1 MGSGGVIH
9 CRCAKCFCYPSKR
22 RIRRRPRNLTILN
35 LPEDALFHILK
46 WLSVGDILAVRA
58 VHSHLKYLVD
68 NHASVWACAS
78 FQELW
83 PSPGNLKLFERA
95 AEKGN
100 FEAAVKLGIAYLYNE
115 GLSVSDEAR
124 AEVNGLKAS
133 RYFSLAER
141 LNVGAAPFIWLFIRP
156 PWSVSGSC
164 CKAVVHESLR
174 AECQLQKTHRA
185 SILHCLG
192 RVLSLFEDE
201 EKQKQARNLF
211 EESANQGCLTSSYL
225 LWESDRRMDMLD
237 PGRCLHSFRKLRDFA
252 AKGCWE
258 AQLSLAKACA
268 HGHQL
273 GLEAKAS
280 SEIVCQLFQA
290 SHAVNKQRVFSV
302 QKGLNDT
309 MRYILIDWLVE
320 VATMK
325 DFSSLCLHLT
335 VECVDRYLRRR
346 LVPRYRLQLLGIAC
360 MVICTRFIS
369 KEILTIREAVWLTDN
384 TYKYEDLVRMMG
396 EIISA
401 LDGKIRVPTVV
412 DYKDVLLTL
421 VPMAPRTQ
429 HLCGFLCELSLL
441 HTSLAAYA
449 PAHLAAAALL
459 LARLTHRQSKRP
471 VLPSQSQAEPAGEGL
486 RESGAGAWV
495 RGREGDKAACSSLLR
510 RRQQDRLRALVWGW
524 LGIPPAGR
532 SGHACPGYR
541 AFSAL
546 SPRNLHPRTTG
557 AVGVKATPRPPLPSP
572 AQPWTTQLWDLTG
585 FSCEDLIPC
594 VLSLHQKCFH
604 DDAPKDYRQV
614 SLTAVKQRFEDKRY
628 EEISLEEVLSYGQ
641 LCAALGVKQESPE
654 PAPFL
659 SAGDIH
665 AFLSSPSGRRTKRKR
680 ENSLQEDRGSFVTTP
695 TAELSSQEETL
706 LGSFLD
712 WSLDYCSGYEGD
724 QESEGEKEG
733 DVTAPSGV
741 LDVTV
746 VYLSPEEHCCQ
757 ESSDEEACPEE
768 AWGAQDTQALAPGCQ
783 ALRTPGPE
791 LPLCGRRGLGKDVTT
806 SGYSSVSSASPTDS
820 GQASGGPPQST
831 SELPTGSSLNTQ
843 PCHHHTRK
851 SCLQCRPPSPPE
863 SCVPQQQVKRKN
875 LSAPSEEEEDMN
887 LGFLK
892 L

>member
-9 CRCAKCFCYPSKR
+9 CRCAKCFCYPTKR
-22 RIRRRPRNLTILN
+22 RIRRRPQNLTILN
-35 LPEDALFHILK
+35 LPEDVLFHILK

-83 PSPGNLKLFERA
+83 PSPKNLKLFERA

-133 RYFSLAER
+133 RFFSLAER
-141 LNVGAAPFIWLFIRP
+141 LNVSAMPFIWLFIRP

-174 AECQLQKTHRA
+174 AECQLQRTHRA

-192 RVLSLFEDE
+192 RVLNLFEDE
-201 EKQKQARNLF
+201 EKKKQARHLF
-211 EESANQGCLTSSYL
+211 EESAHQGCLASSYL
-225 LWESDRRMDMLD
+225 LWESDRRMDMSD
-237 PGRCLHSFRKLRDFA
+237 PGRCLHSFRKLRDYA

-258 AQLSLAKACA
+258 AQLALAKACA
-268 HGHQL
+268 NGSQL
-273 GLEAKAS
+273 GLEAKTC
-280 SEIVCQLFQA
+280 SEIVSQLFQA
-290 SHAVNKQRVFSV
+290 SQAISKQQIFSV

-325 DFSSLCLHLT
+325 DFTSLCLHLA

-346 LVPRYRLQLLGIAC
+346 LVPRYKLQLLGIAC

-396 EIISA
+396 EIIST
-401 LDGKIRVPTVV
+401 LEGKIRIPTVV
-412 DYKDVLLTL
+412 DYKEVLLTL
-421 VPMAPRTQ
+421 VPVAPRTQ
-429 HLCGFLCELSLL
+429 HLCSFLCELSLL
-441 HTSLAAYA
+441 HTSLSAYA
-449 PAHLAAAALL
+449 PACLASAALF
-459 LARLTHRQSKRP
+459 LARLMHRQ
-471 VLPSQSQAEPAGEGL
+471 
-486 RESGAGAWV
+486 
-495 RGREGDKAACSSLLR
+495 
-510 RRQQDRLRALVWGW
+510 
-524 LGIPPAGR
+524 
-532 SGHACPGYR
+532 
-541 AFSAL
+541 
-546 SPRNLHPRTTG
+546 T
-557 AVGVKATPRPPLPSP
+557 
-572 AQPWTTQLWDLTG
+572 QPWTSQLCDLTG
-585 FSCEDLIPC
+585 FSFEDLIPC
-594 VLSLHQKCFH
+594 VLSLHKKCFH

-628 EEISLEEVLSYGQ
+628 EEVSQEEVLSHSQ
-641 LCAALGVKQESPE
+641 LCVALGVKQESPE
-654 PAPFL
+654 PPSFL
-659 SAGDIH
+659 STGEIH

-712 WSLDYCSGYEGD
+712 WSLDCCSGYEGD

-746 VYLSPEEHCCQ
+746 VYLNPEQHCCQ
-757 ESSDEEACPEE
+757 ESSDEETCQEDKGHQVP
-768 AWGAQDTQALAPGCQ
+768 GTQTPPAL
-783 ALRTPGPE
+783 GPR
-791 LPLCGRRGLGKDVTT
+791 PLLHSRRGPGKDVTT
-806 SGYSSVSSASPTDS
+806 SGYSSVSSASPTNSVDS
-820 GQASGGPPQST
+820 GSGGPPLST
-831 SELPTGSSLNTQ
+831 SVLSLGSNSDTQ
-843 PCHHHTRK
+843 PCHHQAKK
-851 SCLQCRPPSPPE
+851 SCLQCRPPTPPG
-863 SCVPQQQVKRKN
+863 SSAPQQQVKPQN
-875 LSAPSEEEEDMN
+875 LSMHSGKDMN

>member
-9 CRCAKCFCYPSKR
+9 CRCAKCFCYPTKR
-22 RIRRRPRNLTILN
+22 RIRRRPRNLTILS
-35 LPEDALFHILK
+35 LPEDVLFHILK

-83 PSPGNLKLFERA
+83 PSPKNLKLFERA

-133 RYFSLAER
+133 RFFSLAER
-141 LNVGAAPFIWLFIRP
+141 LNVGASPFIWLFIRP

-164 CKAVVHESLR
+164 CKAVVHESLQ

-201 EKQKQARNLF
+201 EKQKQARDLF

-225 LWESDRRMDMLD
+225 LWESDRKMDMSD

-268 HGHQL
+268 NGNQL
-273 GLEAKAS
+273 GLETKAS
-280 SEIVCQLFQA
+280 NEIVCQLFQA
-290 SHAVNKQRVFSV
+290 SYAVSKQTVFSV

-325 DFSSLCLHLT
+325 DFTSLCLHLT

-401 LDGKIRVPTVV
+401 LEGKIRVPTVV

-421 VPMAPRTQ
+421 VPMAARTQ
-429 HLCGFLCELSLL
+429 HLCSFLCELSLL

-459 LARLTHRQSKRP
+459 LARLTHGQ
-471 VLPSQSQAEPAGEGL
+471 
-486 RESGAGAWV
+486 
-495 RGREGDKAACSSLLR
+495 
-510 RRQQDRLRALVWGW
+510 
-524 LGIPPAGR
+524 
-532 SGHACPGYR
+532 
-541 AFSAL
+541 
-546 SPRNLHPRTTG
+546 T
-557 AVGVKATPRPPLPSP
+557 
-572 AQPWTTQLWDLTG
+572 QPWTTRLWDLTG

-604 DDAPKDYRQV
+604 DDVPKDYRQV
-614 SLTAVKQRFEDKRY
+614 SLTAVKQRFEDRRY
-628 EEISLEEVLSYGQ
+628 GEISQEEVLSYGQ

-654 PAPFL
+654 PASFL
-659 SAGDIH
+659 SAGEIH

-746 VYLSPEEHCCQ
+746 VYLNPEQHCCQ

-768 AWGAQDTQALAPGCQ
+768 EGCQDLHTLAPGTQ
-783 ALRTPGPE
+783 TPQTPGLEP
-791 LPLCGRRGLGKDVTT
+791 PLSSRRGPGKDITT
-806 SGYSSVSSASPTDS
+806 SGYSSVSSASPTNSMDVL
-820 GQASGGPPQST
+820 GDPPRST
-831 SELPTGSSLNTQ
+831 SVLSPGSNLNTQ
-843 PCHHHTRK
+843 PCHHHARK
-851 SCLQCRPPSPPE
+851 SCLQCRSPSPPE
-863 SCVPQQQVKRKN
+863 SSVPQQQVKRKN
-875 LSAPSEEEEDMN
+875 LSTHSEEEEDMN
-887 LGFLK
+887 LGFLN

>member
-9 CRCAKCFCYPSKR
+9 CRCAKCFCYPTKR
-22 RIRRRPRNLTILN
+22 RIRRRPRNLTILS
-35 LPEDALFHILK
+35 LPEDVLFHILK

-83 PSPGNLKLFERA
+83 PSPKNLKLFERA

-133 RYFSLAER
+133 RFFSLTER

-174 AECQLQKTHRA
+174 MECQLQKTHRA

-192 RVLSLFEDE
+192 RVLSLFE
-201 EKQKQARNLF
+201 
-211 EESANQGCLTSSYL
+211 
-225 LWESDRRMDMLD
+225 
-237 PGRCLHSFRKLRDFA
+237 
-252 AKGCWE
+252 
-258 AQLSLAKACA
+258 LSLAKACA
-268 HGHQL
+268 HGNQL

-280 SEIVCQLFQA
+280 NEIVCQLFQA
-290 SHAVNKQRVFSV
+290 SHAVSKQRVFSV

-360 MVICTRFIS
+360 MVMCTRFIS

-401 LDGKIRVPTVV
+401 LEGKIRVPTVV

-429 HLCGFLCELSLL
+429 HLCSFLCELSLL

-459 LARLTHRQSKRP
+459 LARLTHGQ
-471 VLPSQSQAEPAGEGL
+471 
-486 RESGAGAWV
+486 
-495 RGREGDKAACSSLLR
+495 
-510 RRQQDRLRALVWGW
+510 
-524 LGIPPAGR
+524 
-532 SGHACPGYR
+532 
-541 AFSAL
+541 
-546 SPRNLHPRTTG
+546 T
-557 AVGVKATPRPPLPSP
+557 
-572 AQPWTTQLWDLTG
+572 QPWTTRLWDLTG

-628 EEISLEEVLSYGQ
+628 EEISQEEVLSYGQ
-641 LCAALGVKQESPE
+641 LCATLGVKQESPE
-654 PAPFL
+654 PASFL
-659 SAGDIH
+659 STGDIH
-665 AFLSSPSGRRTKRKR
+665 TFLSSPSGRRTKRKR

-746 VYLSPEEHCCQ
+746 VYLNPEQHCCQ

-768 AWGAQDTQALAPGCQ
+768 EGRQDTQASAPGSQ
-783 ALRTPGPE
+783 TPWTPGLE
-791 LPLCGRRGLGKDVTT
+791 RSLCSRRGAGKDITT
-806 SGYSSVSSASPTDS
+806 SGYSSVSSTSPTNSAD
-820 GQASGGPPQST
+820 GLGGLARST
-831 SELPTGSSLNTQ
+831 SVLSPGSDLNTQ
-843 PCHHHTRK
+843 PCHHHARK
-851 SCLQCRPPSPPE
+851 SCVQCRPPSPPE
-863 SCVPQQQVKRKN
+863 SCAPQQQVKRKN
-875 LSAPSEEEEDMN
+875 LSAHNEEEEDMN

>member
-9 CRCAKCFCYPSKR
+9 CRCAKCFCYPLKR
-22 RIRRRPRNLTILN
+22 RIRRRPRNLTILS
-35 LPEDALFHILK
+35 LPEDVLFHILK

-83 PSPGNLKLFERA
+83 PSPKNLKLFERA

-133 RYFSLAER
+133 QFFSLTER
-141 LNVGAAPFIWLFIRP
+141 LNVSAAPFIWLFIRP

-192 RVLSLFEDE
+192 RVLNLFEDE
-201 EKQKQARNLF
+201 EKKKQARDLF
-211 EESANQGCLTSSYL
+211 EESANQGCLTSSYF
-225 LWESDRRMDMLD
+225 LWESDRRMDMSD
-237 PGRCLHSFRKLRDFA
+237 PGRCLHSFRKLRDYA

-268 HGHQL
+268 NAHQL

-280 SEIVCQLFQA
+280 NEIVCQLFQA
-290 SHAVNKQRVFSV
+290 SHAISKQQVFSV

-325 DFSSLCLHLT
+325 DFTSLCLHLT

-401 LDGKIRVPTVV
+401 LEGKIRVPTVV

-429 HLCGFLCELSLL
+429 HLCSFLCELSLL

-449 PAHLAAAALL
+449 PARLAAAALL
-459 LARLTHRQSKRP
+459 LARLTHGQ
-471 VLPSQSQAEPAGEGL
+471 
-486 RESGAGAWV
+486 
-495 RGREGDKAACSSLLR
+495 
-510 RRQQDRLRALVWGW
+510 
-524 LGIPPAGR
+524 
-532 SGHACPGYR
+532 
-541 AFSAL
+541 
-546 SPRNLHPRTTG
+546 T
-557 AVGVKATPRPPLPSP
+557 
-572 AQPWTTQLWDLTG
+572 QPWTTRLWDLTG

-628 EEISLEEVLSYGQ
+628 EEISQEEVLSYSQ
-641 LCAALGVKQESPE
+641 LCTALGVKQESPE
-654 PAPFL
+654 PASFL
-659 SAGDIH
+659 STGEIH

-733 DVTAPSGV
+733 DVTAPSGI

-746 VYLSPEEHCCQ
+746 VYLNPEQHCCQ
-757 ESSDEEACPEE
+757 ESSDEEACPEDK
-768 AWGAQDTQALAPGCQ
+768 GHQNPQALVPGTQ
-783 ALRTPGPE
+783 TPPTPGPE
-791 LPLCGRRGLGKDVTT
+791 PRLCSRKEPGKDITT
-806 SGYSSVSSASPTDS
+806 SGYSSVNSASPTNSVDS
-820 GQASGGPPQST
+820 SSGGPPLST
-831 SELPTGSSLNTQ
+831 SVLSPGSDSNTQ

-863 SCVPQQQVKRKN
+863 SSIPQQQVKRKN
-875 LSAPSEEEEDMN
+875 LSAHSMEGEEEMN

>member
-1 MGSGGVIH
+1 MPLPSGPEARSSGTPRTGRPRRRGGRASSANQRPAFEFASWSDQSRGPTAGGEAWVGGDPVIH
-9 CRCAKCFCYPSKR
+9 CRCAKCFCYPTKR
-22 RIRRRPRNLTILN
+22 RIRRRPRNLTILS
-35 LPEDALFHILK
+35 LPEDVLFHILK
-46 WLSVGDILAVRA
+46 WLSVQDILAIRA

-68 NHASVWACAS
+68 SHASVWACAS

-83 PSPGNLKLFERA
+83 PSPKNLKLFERA

-100 FEAAVKLGIAYLYNE
+100 FEAAVKLGVAYLYNE

-133 RYFSLAER
+133 HFFSLAER

-174 AECQLQKTHRA
+174 AECQLHRTHKA

-201 EKQKQARNLF
+201 EKKQQARDLF

-225 LWESDRRMDMLD
+225 LWESDRRTDMSD
-237 PGRCLHSFRKLRDFA
+237 PGRCLHSFRKLRDYA

-268 HGHQL
+268 NGNQL
-273 GLEAKAS
+273 GLDAKAS

-290 SHAVNKQRVFSV
+290 SRSVSKQQVFSV

-325 DFSSLCLHLT
+325 DFTSLCLHLT

-396 EIISA
+396 EIVSA
-401 LDGKIRVPTVV
+401 LEGKIRIPTVV
-412 DYKDVLLTL
+412 DYKEVLLTL
-421 VPMAPRTQ
+421 VPVAPRTQ
-429 HLCGFLCELSLL
+429 HLCSFLCELSLL
-441 HTSLAAYA
+441 HTSLSTYA
-449 PAHLAAAALL
+449 PARLAAAALL
-459 LARLTHRQSKRP
+459 LARLTHGQ
-471 VLPSQSQAEPAGEGL
+471 
-486 RESGAGAWV
+486 
-495 RGREGDKAACSSLLR
+495 
-510 RRQQDRLRALVWGW
+510 
-524 LGIPPAGR
+524 
-532 SGHACPGYR
+532 
-541 AFSAL
+541 
-546 SPRNLHPRTTG
+546 T
-557 AVGVKATPRPPLPSP
+557 
-572 AQPWTTQLWDLTG
+572 QPWTARLWDLTG
-585 FSCEDLIPC
+585 FSYDDLVPC
-594 VLSLHQKCFH
+594 VLSLHKKCFH
-604 DDAPKDYRQV
+604 DDTPKDYRQV

-628 EEISLEEVLSYGQ
+628 EQISQEEVLSYSQ

-654 PAPFL
+654 PL
-659 SAGDIH
+659 SFPSVGKLQ
-665 AFLSSPSGRRTKRKR
+665 AFLSSPSGRRSKRKR

-712 WSLDYCSGYEGD
+712 WSLDCCSGYEGD
-724 QESEGEKEG
+724 QESEGEREG

-741 LDVTV
+741 LDVTM
-746 VYLSPEEHCCQ
+746 VYLNPEQHCCQ
-757 ESSDEEACPEE
+757 ESSDEEACLED
-768 AWGAQDTQALAPGCQ
+768 GGCQ
-783 ALRTPGPE
+783 DPHTPASSTQTSRIPVPE
-791 LPLCGRRGLGKDVTT
+791 PPLCDKREPGKDITT
-806 SGYSSVSSASPTDS
+806 SGYSSVSSVSPVSSVDS
-820 GQASGGPPQST
+820 GSGGPPRST
-831 SELPTGSSLNTQ
+831 SVLSLGSDSDTQ
-843 PCHHHTRK
+843 PCHHRARK
-851 SCLQCRPPSPPE
+851 SLSPPE
-863 SCVPQQQVKRKN
+863 SSVPWPQVKRKPC
-875 LSAPSEEEEDMN
+875 LCTV
-887 LGFLK
+887 GRRT
-892 L
+892 

>member
-1 MGSGGVIH
+1 MGSGGVVH
-9 CRCAKCFCYPSKR
+9 CRCAKCFCYPTKR
-22 RIRRRPRNLTILN
+22 RIRRRPRNLTILT
-35 LPEDALFHILK
+35 LPEDVLFHILK
-46 WLSVGDILAVRA
+46 WLSVEDILAVRA
-58 VHSHLKYLVD
+58 VHSQLKDLVD

-133 RYFSLAER
+133 RFFSLAER

-174 AECQLQKTHRA
+174 AECQLQRTHKA

-201 EKQKQARNLF
+201 EKQQQARDLF
-211 EESANQGCLTSSYL
+211 EEAAHQGCLTSSYL
-225 LWESDRRMDMLD
+225 LWESDRRTDVSD
-237 PGRCLHSFRKLRDFA
+237 PGRCLHSFRKVRDYA

-268 HGHQL
+268 NGNQL
-273 GLEAKAS
+273 GLEVRAS
-280 SEIVCQLFQA
+280 NEIVCQLFQA
-290 SHAVNKQRVFSV
+290 SQAVSKQQVFSV

-325 DFSSLCLHLT
+325 DFTSLCLHLT

-396 EIISA
+396 EIVSA
-401 LDGKIRVPTVV
+401 LEGKIRVPTVV
-412 DYKDVLLTL
+412 DYKEVLLAL
-421 VPMAPRTQ
+421 VPVELRTQ
-429 HLCGFLCELSLL
+429 HLCSFLCELSLL
-441 HTSLAAYA
+441 HTSLSTYA
-449 PAHLAAAALL
+449 PARLAAAALL
-459 LARLTHRQSKRP
+459 LARLTHRQ
-471 VLPSQSQAEPAGEGL
+471 
-486 RESGAGAWV
+486 
-495 RGREGDKAACSSLLR
+495 
-510 RRQQDRLRALVWGW
+510 
-524 LGIPPAGR
+524 
-532 SGHACPGYR
+532 
-541 AFSAL
+541 
-546 SPRNLHPRTTG
+546 T
-557 AVGVKATPRPPLPSP
+557 
-572 AQPWTTQLWDLTG
+572 QPWTTQLWDLTG
-585 FSCEDLIPC
+585 FSYEDLVPC
-594 VLSLHQKCFH
+594 VLSLHKKCFH

-628 EEISLEEVLSYGQ
+628 GEISQEKVLSYSQ
-641 LCAALGVKQESPE
+641 LCAALGVTQDSPD
-654 PAPFL
+654 PPTFL
-659 SAGDIH
+659 STGEIH
-665 AFLSSPSGRRTKRKR
+665 TFLSSPSGRRTKRKR

-712 WSLDYCSGYEGD
+712 WSLDCCSGYEGD

-733 DVTAPSGV
+733 DVTAPSGI

-746 VYLSPEEHCCQ
+746 VYLNPEQHCCQ
-757 ESSDEEACPEE
+757 ESSDEEACPEDE
-768 AWGAQDTQALAPGCQ
+768 RPQDPQALALDTQIP
-783 ALRTPGPE
+783 ATPGPKSLLRTSLE
-791 LPLCGRRGLGKDVTT
+791 PGKDVTT
-806 SGYSSVSSASPTDS
+806 SGYSSVSTTSPTSSVDGGLGVLPRPTSVLSLDS
-820 GQASGGPPQST
+820 DSH
-831 SELPTGSSLNTQ
+831 TQ
-843 PCHHHTRK
+843 PCHHQARK

-863 SCVPQQQVKRKN
+863 SSVPRQQVKRIN
-875 LSAPSEEEEDMN
+875 LCVHGEEEDTN
-887 LGFLK
+887 LGLVR

>member
-1 MGSGGVIH
+1 MGSGSVIH
-9 CRCAKCFCYPSKR
+9 CRCAKCFCYPTKR
-22 RIRRRPRNLTILN
+22 RIRRRPRNLTILS
-35 LPEDALFHILK
+35 LPEDVLFHILK
-46 WLSVGDILAVRA
+46 WLSVEDILAVRA

-68 NHASVWACAS
+68 SHASVWACAS

-83 PSPGNLKLFERA
+83 PSPRNLRLFERA

-133 RYFSLAER
+133 HYFSLAER
-141 LNVGAAPFIWLFIRP
+141 LNVSAAPFIWLFIRP

-174 AECQLQKTHRA
+174 AECQLLQRTHRA
-185 SILHCLG
+185 AILHCLG
-192 RVLSLFEDE
+192 RVLNLFEDE
-201 EKQKQARNLF
+201 EKKKQARDLF

-225 LWESDRRMDMLD
+225 LWESDRTTDMSD
-237 PGRCLHSFRKLRDFA
+237 PGRCLHNFRKLRDYA

-268 HGHQL
+268 NGNQL
-273 GLEAKAS
+273 GLEVKAS
-280 SEIVCQLFQA
+280 NEIVCQLFQA
-290 SHAVNKQRVFSV
+290 SHAANKQEVFSV

-325 DFSSLCLHLT
+325 DFTSLCLHLT

-346 LVPRYRLQLLGIAC
+346 LVPRYKLQLLGIAC
-360 MVICTRFIS
+360 MVICTRFIN

-401 LDGKIRVPTVV
+401 LEGKIRVPTVV
-412 DYKDVLLTL
+412 DYKDILLTL
-421 VPMAPRTQ
+421 IPMPPRTQ
-429 HLCGFLCELSLL
+429 HLCSFLCELSLL
-441 HTSLAAYA
+441 HTSLAAYS
-449 PAHLAAAALL
+449 PARLAAAALL
-459 LARLTHRQSKRP
+459 LARLTHGQ
-471 VLPSQSQAEPAGEGL
+471 
-486 RESGAGAWV
+486 
-495 RGREGDKAACSSLLR
+495 
-510 RRQQDRLRALVWGW
+510 
-524 LGIPPAGR
+524 
-532 SGHACPGYR
+532 
-541 AFSAL
+541 
-546 SPRNLHPRTTG
+546 T
-557 AVGVKATPRPPLPSP
+557 
-572 AQPWTTQLWDLTG
+572 QPWSTQLWDLTG

-604 DDAPKDYRQV
+604 DDVPKDYRQV
-614 SLTAVKQRFEDKRY
+614 SLMAVKQRFEDKRY
-628 EEISLEEVLSYGQ
+628 QEISQEEVLSYSQ
-641 LCAALGVKQESPE
+641 VCAALGVKQESPE
-654 PAPFL
+654 PTSFL
-659 SAGDIH
+659 SSGDIH
-665 AFLSSPSGRRTKRKR
+665 TFLSSPSARKTKRKR

-712 WSLDYCSGYEGD
+712 WNLDYCSGYEGD

-746 VYLSPEEHCCQ
+746 VYLNPEQHCGQ
-757 ESSDEEACPEE
+757 ESSDEEACLEDE
-768 AWGAQDTQALAPGCQ
+768 GCQ
-783 ALRTPGPE
+783 DLHATVPSTQTPLALGPKP
-791 LPLCGRRGLGKDVTT
+791 PLCGSRELGKDIAT
-806 SGYSSVSSASPTDS
+806 SGYSSVSSVSPTNS
-820 GQASGGPPQST
+820 MNGGPPQST
-831 SELPTGSSLNTQ
+831 SAHSPGSDPNTLH
-843 PCHHHTRK
+843 CHHHARK
-851 SCLQCRPPSPPE
+851 SCLQCRPSSSPE
-863 SCVPQQQVKRKN
+863 SSVPRQEVKRKN
-875 LSAPSEEEEDMN
+875 LSAPSEEEQDTN
-887 LGFLK
+887 LGFLE

>member
-1 MGSGGVIH
+1 MPGAAAGAGGLGVNAPRGAPHLSGGVIH
-9 CRCAKCFCYPSKR
+9 CRCAKCFCYPTKR
-22 RIRRRPRNLTILN
+22 RIRRRPRNLTILS
-35 LPEDALFHILK
+35 LPEDVLFHILK

-58 VHSHLKYLVD
+58 VHSHLKNLVD
-68 NHASVWACAS
+68 SHASVWACAS

-83 PSPGNLKLFERA
+83 PSPKNLKLFERA

-133 RYFSLAER
+133 RFFSLAEQ
-141 LNVGAAPFIWLFIRP
+141 LNAGSTPFIWLFIRP

-174 AECQLQKTHRA
+174 AECQLQGVSPGEEHAWGPHAGRSEPHRTHRA

-192 RVLSLFEDE
+192 RVLSLFEDAE
-201 EKQKQARNLF
+201 RKQQARDLF
-211 EESANQGCLTSSYL
+211 EESARQGCLASSYL
-225 LWESDRRMDMLD
+225 LWERDRRTDMSD
-237 PGRCLHSFRKLRDFA
+237 PGRCLHSFRKLRDYA

-258 AQLSLAKACA
+258 AQ
-268 HGHQL
+268 
-273 GLEAKAS
+273 
-280 SEIVCQLFQA
+280 
-290 SHAVNKQRVFSV
+290 QRVV
-302 QKGLNDT
+302 RNDPMGELLLGENVGLQEGH
-309 MRYILIDWLVE
+309 RYILIDWLVE

-325 DFSSLCLHLT
+325 DFTSLCLHLT

-369 KEILTIREAVWLTDN
+369 REILTIREAVWLTDN

-401 LDGKIRVPTVV
+401 LEGRIRVPTVV

-421 VPMAPRTQ
+421 VPEAPRTQ

-449 PAHLAAAALL
+449 PACLAAAALL
-459 LARLTHRQSKRP
+459 LARLTHGQ
-471 VLPSQSQAEPAGEGL
+471 
-486 RESGAGAWV
+486 
-495 RGREGDKAACSSLLR
+495 
-510 RRQQDRLRALVWGW
+510 
-524 LGIPPAGR
+524 
-532 SGHACPGYR
+532 
-541 AFSAL
+541 
-546 SPRNLHPRTTG
+546 T
-557 AVGVKATPRPPLPSP
+557 
-572 AQPWTTQLWDLTG
+572 QPWTTRLWDITG

-628 EEISLEEVLSYGQ
+628 EEISREEVLSYGQ
-641 LCAALGVKQESPE
+641 LCAALGVKQGSPE
-654 PAPFL
+654 PTSFL

-695 TAELSSQEETL
+695 TAELSSQEEVL

-724 QESEGEKEG
+724 QESEGEKDG
-733 DVTAPSGV
+733 DVTAPSGI

-746 VYLSPEEHCCQ
+746 VYLNPEQHCCQ
-757 ESSDEEACPEE
+757 ESSDEEACPE
-768 AWGAQDTQALAPGCQ
+768 AGGRQDVRAYVPGTQTPPS
-783 ALRTPGPE
+783 PGPQ
-791 LPLCGRRGLGKDVTT
+791 PLLHGRREPGKDSVT
-806 SGYSSVSSASPTDS
+806 SGYSSICSASPTDS
-820 GQASGGPPQST
+820 VDGVSGASPRST
-831 SELPTGSSLNTQ
+831 SVPSPGSDSGTQ
-843 PCHHHTRK
+843 PCRQHAK
-851 SCLQCRPPSPPE
+851 KPCLQCHSPSPLE
-863 SCVPQQQVKRKN
+863 SSTPQRQVKRKN
-875 LSAPSEEEEDMN
+875 LSAHSEEEEEEDEDEERG
-887 LGFLK
+887 LSPAC
-892 L
+892 

>member
-1 MGSGGVIH
+1 MGRVIH
-9 CRCAKCFCYPSKR
+9 CRCAKCFCYPTKR
-22 RIRRRPRNLTILN
+22 RIRRRPRNLTILS
-35 LPEDALFHILK
+35 LPEDVLFHILK

-83 PSPGNLKLFERA
+83 PSPRNLRLFERA

-133 RYFSLAER
+133 RFFSLAER
-141 LNVGAAPFIWLFIRP
+141 LNVGATPFIWLFIRP

-174 AECQLQKTHRA
+174 AECQLQGAKA
-185 SILHCLG
+185 G
-192 RVLSLFEDE
+192 VLRGDE
-201 EKQKQARNLF
+201 ERKQQARDLF
-211 EESANQGCLTSSYL
+211 EESANQGCLASSYL
-225 LWESDRRMDMLD
+225 LWERDRRTDMSD
-237 PGRCLHSFRKLRDFA
+237 PGRCLHSFRKLRDYA

-268 HGHQL
+268 HGGQL
-273 GLEAKAS
+273 GLDAKAS
-280 SEIVCQLFQA
+280 GGMVRQLFQTSRA
-290 SHAVNKQRVFSV
+290 ISKQQVFSV
-302 QKGLNDT
+302 QKGLSDT

-325 DFSSLCLHLT
+325 DFTSLCLHLT

-346 LVPRYRLQLLGIAC
+346 PVPRFRLQLLGIAC

-401 LDGKIRVPTVV
+401 LEGKIRVPTVV

-421 VPMAPRTQ
+421 VPAAPRTQ
-429 HLCGFLCELSLL
+429 HLCSFLCELSLL
-441 HTSLAAYA
+441 HTSLAAYS
-449 PAHLAAAALL
+449 PACLAAAALL
-459 LARLTHRQSKRP
+459 LARLTHGQ
-471 VLPSQSQAEPAGEGL
+471 
-486 RESGAGAWV
+486 
-495 RGREGDKAACSSLLR
+495 
-510 RRQQDRLRALVWGW
+510 
-524 LGIPPAGR
+524 
-532 SGHACPGYR
+532 
-541 AFSAL
+541 
-546 SPRNLHPRTTG
+546 T
-557 AVGVKATPRPPLPSP
+557 
-572 AQPWTTQLWDLTG
+572 QPWTTHLWDLTG

-628 EEISLEEVLSYGQ
+628 EEISQDEVLSYGQ
-641 LCAALGVKQESPE
+641 LCAALGVKQGSPE
-654 PAPFL
+654 PTSFL
-659 SAGDIH
+659 STGDIH
-665 AFLSSPSGRRTKRKR
+665 AFLTSPSGRRTKRKR

-695 TAELSSQEETL
+695 TAELSSQEEML

-724 QESEGEKEG
+724 QESEGEKDG
-733 DVTAPSGV
+733 DVTAPSGI

-746 VYLSPEEHCCQ
+746 VYLSPEQHCCQ
-757 ESSDEEACPEE
+757 ESSDEEACPEDR
-768 AWGAQDTQALAPGCQ
+768 GRQDPHVWVPGPQ
-783 ALRTPGPE
+783 TPTTPGPE
-791 LPLCGRRGLGKDVTT
+791 PRLCSTRKPGRDSVT
-806 SGYSSVSSASPTDS
+806 SGYSSISNASPTNSVD
-820 GQASGGPPQST
+820 GVSGGPPQST
-831 SELPTGSSLNTQ
+831 SVLSPGSTSDTQ
-843 PCHHHTRK
+843 PCRHHARK
-851 SCLQCRPPSPPE
+851 SCLQCRSASPPE
-863 SCVPQQQVKRKN
+863 SSVPQMKRKN
-875 LSAPSEEEEDMN
+875 LSTHSKEEEEEEEGRD
-887 LGFLK
+887 LSRAC
-892 L
+892 

>member
-9 CRCAKCFCYPSKR
+9 CRCAKCFCYPTKR
-22 RIRRRPRNLTILN
+22 RIRRRPRNLTILS
-35 LPEDALFHILK
+35 LPEDVLFHILK

-68 NHASVWACAS
+68 SHASVWACAS

-83 PSPGNLKLFERA
+83 PSPKNLKLFERA

-133 RYFSLAER
+133 RFFSLAER
-141 LNVGAAPFIWLFIRP
+141 LNVGAEPFIWLFIRP

-174 AECQLQKTHRA
+174 AECQLQRTHKA

-201 EKQKQARNLF
+201 EKRKQARELL
-211 EESANQGCLTSSYL
+211 EEAAHQGCLASSYL
-225 LWESDRRMDMLD
+225 LWESDRRTDVSD
-237 PGRCLHSFRKLRDFA
+237 PGRCLHSFRKLRDYA

-258 AQLSLAKACA
+258 AQLALAKACA
-268 HGHQL
+268 NGNQL
-273 GLEAKAS
+273 GLEGKACN
-280 SEIVCQLFQA
+280 EIVCQMFQGSQA
-290 SHAVNKQRVFSV
+290 ISKQQVFSV

-325 DFSSLCLHLT
+325 DFTSLCLHLT

-346 LVPRYRLQLLGIAC
+346 LVPRYKLQLLGIAC

-396 EIISA
+396 EIVSA
-401 LDGKIRVPTVV
+401 LEGKIRIPTVV
-412 DYKDVLLTL
+412 DYKEVLLTL
-421 VPMAPRTQ
+421 VPVAPRTQ
-429 HLCGFLCELSLL
+429 HLCSFLCELSLL
-441 HTSLAAYA
+441 HTSLSAFA
-449 PAHLAAAALL
+449 PAHLASAALL
-459 LARLTHRQSKRP
+459 LARLMHGQT
-471 VLPSQSQAEPAGEGL
+471 
-486 RESGAGAWV
+486 
-495 RGREGDKAACSSLLR
+495 
-510 RRQQDRLRALVWGW
+510 
-524 LGIPPAGR
+524 
-532 SGHACPGYR
+532 
-541 AFSAL
+541 
-546 SPRNLHPRTTG
+546 
-557 AVGVKATPRPPLPSP
+557 
-572 AQPWTTQLWDLTG
+572 QPWTTRMWDLTG
-585 FSCEDLIPC
+585 FSYEDLMPC
-594 VLSLHQKCFH
+594 VLSLHKKCFH

-628 EEISLEEVLSYGQ
+628 EEISQEEVLSYGQ
-641 LCAALGVKQESPE
+641 LCATLGVKQESPE
-654 PAPFL
+654 PPSFL
-659 SAGDIH
+659 SAGEIH
-665 AFLSSPSGRRTKRKR
+665 TFLSSPSGRRTKRKR

-712 WSLDYCSGYEGD
+712 WSLDCYSGYEGD

-733 DVTAPSGV
+733 DVTVPSGI

-746 VYLSPEEHCCQ
+746 VYLNPEQHCCQ
-757 ESSDEEACPEE
+757 ESSDEEPCPEDE
-768 AWGAQDTQALAPGCQ
+768 GCLVPGTHT
-783 ALRTPGPE
+783 LPIPGS
-791 LPLCGRRGLGKDVTT
+791 LLCSRRELGKDVTT
-806 SGYSSVSSASPTDS
+806 SGYSSISSASSTNSVDVSS
-820 GQASGGPPQST
+820 GDPPQST
-831 SELPTGSSLNTQ
+831 SVLSPGSDSSTQ
-843 PCHHHTRK
+843 PCHHQAKK
-851 SCLQCRPPSPPE
+851 SCLQCRPPNLLENSVSPR
-863 SCVPQQQVKRKN
+863 QVKRQN
-875 LSAPSEEEEDMN
+875 LSVHSDEDMN

>member
-1 MGSGGVIH
+1 MGSGGVVH
-9 CRCAKCFCYPSKR
+9 CRCAKCFCYPTKR
-22 RIRRRPRNLTILN
+22 RIRRRPRNLTILS
-35 LPEDALFHILK
+35 LPEDVLFHILK
-46 WLSVGDILAVRA
+46 WLSVEDILAVRA
-58 VHSHLKYLVD
+58 VHSQLKDLVD

-133 RYFSLAER
+133 RFFSLAER

-174 AECQLQKTHRA
+174 AECQLQRTHKA

-192 RVLSLFEDE
+192 RVLSLFE
-201 EKQKQARNLF
+201 
-211 EESANQGCLTSSYL
+211 
-225 LWESDRRMDMLD
+225 
-237 PGRCLHSFRKLRDFA
+237 
-252 AKGCWE
+252 
-258 AQLSLAKACA
+258 LSLAKACA
-268 HGHQL
+268 NGNQL
-273 GLEAKAS
+273 GLEVRAS
-280 SEIVCQLFQA
+280 NEIVCQLFQA
-290 SHAVNKQRVFSV
+290 SQAVSKQQVFSV

-325 DFSSLCLHLT
+325 DFTSLCLHLT

-396 EIISA
+396 EIVSA
-401 LDGKIRVPTVV
+401 LEGKIRVPTVV
-412 DYKDVLLTL
+412 DYKEVLLAL
-421 VPMAPRTQ
+421 VPVELRTQ
-429 HLCGFLCELSLL
+429 HLCSFLCELSLL
-441 HTSLAAYA
+441 HTSLSAYA
-449 PAHLAAAALL
+449 PARLAAAALL
-459 LARLTHRQSKRP
+459 LARLTHRQ
-471 VLPSQSQAEPAGEGL
+471 
-486 RESGAGAWV
+486 
-495 RGREGDKAACSSLLR
+495 
-510 RRQQDRLRALVWGW
+510 
-524 LGIPPAGR
+524 
-532 SGHACPGYR
+532 
-541 AFSAL
+541 
-546 SPRNLHPRTTG
+546 T
-557 AVGVKATPRPPLPSP
+557 
-572 AQPWTTQLWDLTG
+572 QPWTTQLWDLTG
-585 FSCEDLIPC
+585 FSYEDLIPC
-594 VLSLHQKCFH
+594 VLSLHKKCFH

-628 EEISLEEVLSYGQ
+628 GEISQEKVLSYSQ
-641 LCAALGVKQESPE
+641 LCAALGVTQDSPD
-654 PAPFL
+654 PPTFL
-659 SAGDIH
+659 STGEIH
-665 AFLSSPSGRRTKRKR
+665 TFLSSPSGRRTKRKR

-712 WSLDYCSGYEGD
+712 WSLDCCSGYEGD

-733 DVTAPSGV
+733 DVTAPSGI

-746 VYLSPEEHCCQ
+746 VYLNPEQHCCQ
-757 ESSDEEACPEE
+757 ESSDEEACPEDE
-768 AWGAQDTQALAPGCQ
+768 RPQDPQVPALDTQIPA
-783 ALRTPGPE
+783 TPGPKS
-791 LPLCGRRGLGKDVTT
+791 LLCTSPEPGKDVTT
-806 SGYSSVSSASPTDS
+806 SGYSSVSTTSPTSSVDDGLGVLPRPTSVLSLDS
-820 GQASGGPPQST
+820 DSH
-831 SELPTGSSLNTQ
+831 TQ
-843 PCHHHTRK
+843 PCHHPARK

-863 SCVPQQQVKRKN
+863 SSVPRQQVKRIN
-875 LSAPSEEEEDMN
+875 LCIHSEEEDTN
-887 LGFLK
+887 LGLVR

>member
-1 MGSGGVIH
+1 MGSGGE
-9 CRCAKCFCYPSKR
+9 CAKCFCYPTKR
-22 RIRRRPRNLTILN
+22 RIRRRPRNLTILS
-35 LPEDALFHILK
+35 LPEDVLFHILK

-58 VHSHLKYLVD
+58 VHSHLKNLVD
-68 NHASVWACAS
+68 SHASVWACAS

-83 PSPGNLKLFERA
+83 PSPKNLKLFERA

-133 RYFSLAER
+133 RFFSLAEQ
-141 LNVGAAPFIWLFIRP
+141 LNAGSTPFIWLFIRP

-174 AECQLQKTHRA
+174 AECQLQGVNPVEEHAWGPHAGRSEPHRTHRA

-192 RVLSLFEDE
+192 RVLSLFEDAE
-201 EKQKQARNLF
+201 RKQQARDLF
-211 EESANQGCLTSSYL
+211 EESARQGCLASSYL
-225 LWESDRRMDMLD
+225 LWERDRRTDMSD
-237 PGRCLHSFRKLRDFA
+237 PGRCLHSFRKLRDYA

-268 HGHQL
+268 NGGQL
-273 GLEAKAS
+273 GLEGKVADGVARR
-280 SEIVCQLFQA
+280 LFQT
-290 SHAVNKQRVFSV
+290 SRAVSKQQVFSV
-302 QKGLNDT
+302 QKGLSDT

-325 DFSSLCLHLT
+325 DFTSLCLHLT

-369 KEILTIREAVWLTDN
+369 REILTIREAVWLTDN

-401 LDGKIRVPTVV
+401 LEGRIR
-412 DYKDVLLTL
+412 
-421 VPMAPRTQ
+421 
-429 HLCGFLCELSLL
+429 H
-441 HTSLAAYA
+441 
-449 PAHLAAAALL
+449 
-459 LARLTHRQSKRP
+459 
-471 VLPSQSQAEPAGEGL
+471 
-486 RESGAGAWV
+486 
-495 RGREGDKAACSSLLR
+495 
-510 RRQQDRLRALVWGW
+510 
-524 LGIPPAGR
+524 
-532 SGHACPGYR
+532 
-541 AFSAL
+541 
-546 SPRNLHPRTTG
+546 
-557 AVGVKATPRPPLPSP
+557 
-572 AQPWTTQLWDLTG
+572 
-585 FSCEDLIPC
+585 
-594 VLSLHQKCFH
+594 FH

-628 EEISLEEVLSYGQ
+628 EEISREEVLSYGQ
-641 LCAALGVKQESPE
+641 LCAALGVKQGSPE
-654 PAPFL
+654 PTSFL

-695 TAELSSQEETL
+695 TAELSSQEEVL

-724 QESEGEKEG
+724 QESEGEKDG

-746 VYLSPEEHCCQ
+746 VYLNPEQHCCQ
-757 ESSDEEACPEE
+757 ESSDEEACPE
-768 AWGAQDTQALAPGCQ
+768 AGGRQDVRAYVPGTQTPPS
-783 ALRTPGPE
+783 PGPQ
-791 LPLCGRRGLGKDVTT
+791 PLLHGRREPGKDSVT
-806 SGYSSVSSASPTDS
+806 SGYSSICSASPTDS
-820 GQASGGPPQST
+820 VDGVSGASPRST
-831 SELPTGSSLNTQ
+831 SVPSPGSDSGTQ
-843 PCHHHTRK
+843 PCRQHAK
-851 SCLQCRPPSPPE
+851 KPCLQCHSLSPLE
-863 SCVPQQQVKRKN
+863 SSTPQRQVKRKN
-875 LSAPSEEEEDMN
+875 LSAHSEEEEEEDEDEERG
-887 LGFLK
+887 LSPAC
-892 L
+892 

>member
-1 MGSGGVIH
+1 MGSGGVVH
-9 CRCAKCFCYPSKR
+9 CRCAKCFCYPTKR
-22 RIRRRPRNLTILN
+22 RVRRRPRSLTILS
-35 LPEDALFHILK
+35 LPEDVLFHILK

-58 VHSHLKYLVD
+58 VHSHLKDLVD
-68 NHASVWACAS
+68 NHASVWACAN

-83 PSPGNLKLFERA
+83 PSPKNLKLFERA

-133 RYFSLAER
+133 HFFSLAER
-141 LNVGAAPFIWLFIRP
+141 LNVAAAPFIWLFIRP

-174 AECQLQKTHRA
+174 AECQLQRTHKA

-201 EKQKQARNLF
+201 EKQQQARDLF

-225 LWESDRRMDMLD
+225 LWESDRRTDMSD
-237 PGRCLHSFRKLRDFA
+237 PGRCLHSFRKLRDYA

-268 HGHQL
+268 NGSQL

-280 SEIVCQLFQA
+280 GELVCQLFQA
-290 SHAVNKQRVFSV
+290 SRAVSKQQVFSV

-325 DFSSLCLHLT
+325 DFTSLCLHLT

-396 EIISA
+396 EIVSA
-401 LDGKIRVPTVV
+401 LEGKIRVPTVV
-412 DYKDVLLTL
+412 DYKEVLLTL

-429 HLCGFLCELSLL
+429 HLCSFLCELSLL
-441 HTSLAAYA
+441 HTSLSAFT
-449 PAHLAAAALL
+449 PALLAAAALL
-459 LARLTHRQSKRP
+459 LARLTHGQ
-471 VLPSQSQAEPAGEGL
+471 
-486 RESGAGAWV
+486 
-495 RGREGDKAACSSLLR
+495 
-510 RRQQDRLRALVWGW
+510 
-524 LGIPPAGR
+524 
-532 SGHACPGYR
+532 
-541 AFSAL
+541 
-546 SPRNLHPRTTG
+546 T
-557 AVGVKATPRPPLPSP
+557 
-572 AQPWTTQLWDLTG
+572 QPWTPRLWELTG
-585 FSCEDLIPC
+585 FSREDLVPC
-594 VLSLHQKCFH
+594 VLSLHKKCFH

-628 EEISLEEVLSYGQ
+628 EEISQQEVLSYGQ
-641 LCAALGVKQESPE
+641 LCAALGVEQDSPE
-654 PAPFL
+654 PPCFL
-659 SAGDIH
+659 STGDLH

-712 WSLDYCSGYEGD
+712 WSLDCCSGYEGD

-746 VYLSPEEHCCQ
+746 VYLNPEQHCCQ
-757 ESSDEEACPEE
+757 ESSDEEACPEDR
-768 AWGAQDTQALAPGCQ
+768 GGQDPHSPAPGTQ
-783 ALRTPGPE
+783 TPPTPGPE
-791 LPLCGRRGLGKDVTT
+791 PPHHVRREPGKDITT
-806 SGYSSVSSASPTDS
+806 SGYSSISSASPTSSVDGS
-820 GQASGGPPQST
+820 LGGPPQTT
-831 SELPTGSSLNTQ
+831 SVLSLGSDSHTQ
-843 PCHHHTRK
+843 PCHHQARK
-851 SCLQCRPPSPPE
+851 SCLQCRPLSPRE
-863 SCVPQQQVKRKN
+863 SSVPQQQVKRKN
-875 LSAPSEEEEDMN
+875 LSVHGEEQEEEEDMN

>member
-1 MGSGGVIH
+1 MKAVSP
-9 CRCAKCFCYPSKR
+9 CRAG
-22 RIRRRPRNLTILN
+22 
-35 LPEDALFHILK
+35 A
-46 WLSVGDILAVRA
+46 
-58 VHSHLKYLVD
+58 
-68 NHASVWACAS
+68 
-78 FQELW
+78 
-83 PSPGNLKLFERA
+83 
-95 AEKGN
+95 
-100 FEAAVKLGIAYLYNE
+100 GIAL
-115 GLSVSDEAR
+115 LVSVSDEAR

-141 LNVGAAPFIWLFIRP
+141 LNVSAAPFIWLFIRP

-174 AECQLQKTHRA
+174 AECQLQRTHRA

-201 EKQKQARNLF
+201 EKKKQAHELF

-225 LWESDRRMDMLD
+225 LWERDRLTDMSD
-237 PGRCLHSFRKLRDFA
+237 PGRCLHNFRKLRDYA

-268 HGHQL
+268 NGNHL
-273 GLEAKAS
+273 GLEVKAS
-280 SEIVCQLFQA
+280 NEIVCQLFQA
-290 SHAVNKQRVFSV
+290 SRAANKQVVFSV

-325 DFSSLCLHLT
+325 DFTSLCLHLT

-360 MVICTRFIS
+360 MVICTRFIN

-401 LDGKIRVPTVV
+401 LEGKIRVPTVV
-412 DYKDVLLTL
+412 DYKDILLTL
-421 VPMAPRTQ
+421 IPVAPRTQ
-429 HLCGFLCELSLL
+429 HLCSFLCELSLL
-441 HTSLAAYA
+441 HTSLAAYS

-459 LARLTHRQSKRP
+459 LARLTHGQ
-471 VLPSQSQAEPAGEGL
+471 
-486 RESGAGAWV
+486 
-495 RGREGDKAACSSLLR
+495 
-510 RRQQDRLRALVWGW
+510 
-524 LGIPPAGR
+524 
-532 SGHACPGYR
+532 
-541 AFSAL
+541 
-546 SPRNLHPRTTG
+546 T
-557 AVGVKATPRPPLPSP
+557 
-572 AQPWTTQLWDLTG
+572 QPWTTRLWDLTG

-604 DDAPKDYRQV
+604 DDIPKDYRQV

-628 EEISLEEVLSYGQ
+628 EEISQEEVLSYSQ
-641 LCAALGVKQESPE
+641 VCAALGVKHESPE
-654 PAPFL
+654 PTSFL
-659 SAGDIH
+659 SSGDFH
-665 AFLSSPSGRRTKRKR
+665 TFLSSPSARKTKRKR

-712 WSLDYCSGYEGD
+712 WNLDYCSGYEGD

-746 VYLSPEEHCCQ
+746 VYLNPEQHCCQ
-757 ESSDEEACPEE
+757 ESSDEEDCLEDE
-768 AWGAQDTQALAPGCQ
+768 GCQ
-783 ALRTPGPE
+783 DLHTMVPSTCTPLALGPKP
-791 LPLCGRRGLGKDVTT
+791 LLCGSRELGMDIMT
-806 SGYSSVSSASPTDS
+806 SGYSSISSVSPTNSMDS
-820 GQASGGPPQST
+820 GPPQST
-831 SELPTGSSLNTQ
+831 SAPSPGSDSNTL
-843 PCHHHTRK
+843 PCHHHARK
-851 SCLQCRPPSPPE
+851 SCLQCRPSSSPE
-863 SCVPQQQVKRKN
+863 SSVPRQQVKRKN
-875 LSAPSEEEEDMN
+875 LSAPSKKEQDTN